1 MFTHTV
7 KAKAFAVSKRLPYL
21 SAYRAR
27 STGTAFSTS
36 ISTSISAS
44 ISTALSTSLC
54 AAVCSAIYA
63 AAFPIAAHA
72 ETYADVNHPGGT
84 FTSLYGVLDV
94 NIEMVNHAN
103 AANDTLFRENSGGL
117 SNNRFGFKGRED
129 LGGGLAAFYVLEAG
143 FNTEDGTNTT
153 AGTLFNRTAE
163 VGLASKYGA
172 VSAGLQYTA
181 MYDILLSYDPM
192 DYSPQ
197 YTRLPTTGSADDI
210 SFKARLNNS
219 VKYVGHLRGLTAIAD
234 YSFGGDAGSFQ
245 SSAAYG
251 GGLDYN
257 FGQFSAAVAYDSRNG
272 AITTAG
278 LYTKTSNWS
287 ASARENIGHANIM
300 GGYEH
305 FRSEPTAGAGYTA
318 ALWFGGVRY
327 AVSPFVQLTAA
338 TYYQQDNRPKVS
350 NSLMG
355 VLSAQYHLSI
365 RTDLYATVAYATA
378 THRANDAYTAVG
390 VTDET
395 AFGSNQTA
403 ATVGIRHRF

>member
-1 MFTHTV
+1 MFTQTV
-7 KAKAFAVSKRLPYL
+7 KANAFAVACTL
-21 SAYRAR
+21 SALP
-27 STGTAFSTS
+27 
-36 ISTSISAS
+36 
-44 ISTALSTSLC
+44 ALL
-54 AAVCSAIYA
+54 AAT
-63 AAFPIAAHA
+63 FPVTAHA
-72 ETYADVNHPGGT
+72 ETFADVNSPGST

-94 NIEMVNHAN
+94 NVEMVNHAS
-103 AANDTLFRENSGGL
+103 ATNDTVFRENSGGL

-129 LGGGLAAFYVLEAG
+129 LGDGLAAFFVLEAG
-143 FNTEDGTNTT
+143 LNAEDGTNTT

-163 VGLASKYGA
+163 VGLASKWGA
-172 VSAGLQYTA
+172 LSAGLQYTA
-181 MYDILLSYDPM
+181 MYDILLAYDPM

-197 YTRLPTTGSADDI
+197 YTWLPTTGSADDI
-210 SFKARLNNS
+210 SFKARINNA
-219 VKYVGHLRGLTAIAD
+219 VKYVGHFAGLTAIAD

-245 SSAAYG
+245 SSAAFG

-257 FGQFSAAVAYDSRNG
+257 FGTFSAALAYDSRNG

-287 ASARENIGHANIM
+287 ASARQNIGPFNIM

-305 FRSEPTAGAGYTA
+305 FRSEPTSGLGYTA

-327 AVSPFVQLTAA
+327 AVSPRVQLTAA
-338 TYYQQDNRPKVS
+338 TYYQQDNRVNVS

-355 VLSAQYHLSI
+355 VFSAQYHLSR
-365 RTDLYATVAYATA
+365 RTDVYATVAYATA